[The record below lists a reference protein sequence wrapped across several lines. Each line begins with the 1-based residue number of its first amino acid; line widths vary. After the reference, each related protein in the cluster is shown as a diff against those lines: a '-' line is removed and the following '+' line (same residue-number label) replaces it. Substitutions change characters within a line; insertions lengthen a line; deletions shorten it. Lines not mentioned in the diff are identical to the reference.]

1 MPKVLRILNRL
12 IVGGPLL
19 NASYLTKYMAP
30 EFETML
36 VVGEKEAHEKDASYF
51 TDQLGIQPVYV
62 PEMGRSISP
71 FKDYGA
77 YKKIKQ
83 LIREFKPDIVHT
95 HAAKPGAI
103 GRMAAAAMKVPVI
116 VHTYHGHVFHSYF
129 NSAKTKAFISIER
142 YLGKKSSAIIAI
154 SEQQHRELVSD
165 YRIAPAEKFR
175 IVPLGLDLDKFAS
188 DSDAK
193 RKLFR
198 SAYAIPDDT
207 IVITI
212 TGRMVPVKNHEL
224 FLQGINYLLQHSPKK
239 IKAFIVGDGETRAA
253 MEAKAK
259 ELGIGVSAE
268 KDMLH
273 DQPLVFTSWRSDI
286 DVINA
291 GSDIITLT
299 SFNEGTPVSLIEA
312 HAAGKPV
319 VSTRVGGIEA
329 VVDEE
334 VTGLLSDINDVQGYC
349 HNLLELVNN
358 DVLRKQFGEVAAAK
372 VKEKYSYQRLVRD
385 MKGLYRE
392 LLEEKGLKFKV

>member
-1 MPKVLRILNRL
+1 M
-12 IVGGPLL
+12 L
-19 NASYLTKYMAP
+19 NASYLTKYMEP

-36 VVGEKEAHEKDASYF
+36 VVGEKESHEKDASYF
-51 TDQLGIQPVYV
+51 TDQLGIKPVYV

-71 FKDYGA
+71 LKDYGA

-129 NSAKTKAFISIER
+129 SSAKTKAFIGIER

-154 SEQQHRELVSD
+154 SEQQHKELVTD
-165 YRIAPAEKFR
+165 FRIAPADKFR
-175 IVPLGLDLDKFAS
+175 IVPLGLDLDKFARGN
-188 DSDAK
+188 DEK
-193 RKLFR
+193 RKSFR
-198 SAYAIPDDT
+198 SSYGIADDT

-224 FLQGINYLLQHSPKK
+224 FLQGISYLLQHSPKK
-239 IKAFIVGDGETRAA
+239 IKAFIVGDGETRTA
-253 MEAKAK
+253 MESRAKD
-259 ELGIGVSAE
+259 LGIGFSTE
-268 KDMLH
+268 KDDLH
-273 DQPLVFTSWRSDI
+273 NQPLVFTSWRSDI

-329 VVDEE
+329 VVEE
-334 VTGLLSDINDVQGYC
+334 KVTGLLSDINDVQGYSD
-349 HNLLELVNN
+349 NLLQLVNN
-358 DVLRKQFGEVAAAK
+358 DIQRVQFGEVAAAK
-372 VKEKYSYQRLVRD
+372 VKEKYSYQRLVGD
-385 MKGLYRE
+385 MKRLYGD
-392 LLEEKGLKFKV
+392 LLKAKGLG

>member
-19 NASYLTKYMAP
+19 NASYLTKYMEP

-36 VVGEKEAHEKDASYF
+36 VVGEKESHEKDASYF
-51 TDQLGIQPVYV
+51 TDQLGIKPVFV

-71 FKDYGA
+71 LKDYGA

-129 NSAKTKAFISIER
+129 SSAKTKAFIGIER

-154 SEQQHRELVSD
+154 SEQQHKELVTD
-165 YRIAPAEKFR
+165 FRIAPADKFR

-188 DSDAK
+188 GNDEK
-193 RKLFR
+193 RKSFR
-198 SAYAIPDDT
+198 SSYGIPGDT

-224 FLQGINYLLQHSPKK
+224 FLQGIQYLLQHSAKK
-239 IKAFIVGDGETRAA
+239 VKAFIVGDGETRAA
-253 MEAKAK
+253 MEAKAR
-259 ELGIGVSAE
+259 ELGIGFSTE
-268 KDMLH
+268 KDDLH
-273 DQPLVFTSWRSDI
+273 NQPLVFTSWRSDI

-329 VVDEE
+329 VVEE
-334 VTGLLSDINDVQGYC
+334 KVTGLLSDINDVQGYSD
-349 HNLLELVNN
+349 NLLQLVNN
-358 DVLRKQFGEVAAAK
+358 DIQRVQFGEVAAAK
-372 VKEKYSYQRLVRD
+372 VKEKYSYQRLVGD
-385 MKGLYRE
+385 MKRLYGD
-392 LLEEKGLKFKV
+392 LLKAKGLG

>member
-19 NASYLTKYMAP
+19 NASYLTKYMEP

-51 TDQLGIQPVYV
+51 TDQLGIKPVFV

-71 FKDYGA
+71 LKDYGA

-129 NSAKTKAFISIER
+129 SSAKTKAFIGIER

-154 SEQQHRELVSD
+154 SEQQHKELVTD
-165 YRIAPAEKFR
+165 FRIAPADKFR

-188 DSDAK
+188 GNDEK
-193 RKLFR
+193 RKSFR
-198 SAYAIPDDT
+198 SSYGIPGDT

-224 FLQGINYLLQHSPKK
+224 FLQGIQYLLQHSAKK
-239 IKAFIVGDGETRAA
+239 IKAFIVGDGETRIA
-253 MEAKAK
+253 MEVKAR
-259 ELGIGVSAE
+259 ELGIGFSTE
-268 KDMLH
+268 KDDLH
-273 DQPLVFTSWRSDI
+273 NQPLVFTSWRSDI

-329 VVDEE
+329 VVEE
-334 VTGLLSDINDVQGYC
+334 KVTGLLSDINDVQGYSD
-349 HNLLELVNN
+349 NLLQLVNN
-358 DVLRKQFGEVAAAK
+358 DIQRVQFGEVAAAK
-372 VKEKYSYQRLVRD
+372 VKEKYSYQRLVGD
-385 MKGLYRE
+385 MKRLYGD
-392 LLEEKGLKFKV
+392 LLKAKGLG

>member
-19 NASYLTKYMAP
+19 NASYLTKYMEP

-36 VVGEKEAHEKDASYF
+36 VVGEKESHEKDASYF
-51 TDQLGIQPVYV
+51 TDQLGIKPVFV

-71 FKDYGA
+71 LKDYGA

-129 NSAKTKAFISIER
+129 SSAKTKAFIGIER

-154 SEQQHRELVSD
+154 SEQQHKELVTD
-165 YRIAPAEKFR
+165 FRIAPADKFR
-175 IVPLGLDLDKFAS
+175 IVPLGLDLDKFARGN
-188 DSDAK
+188 DEK
-193 RKLFR
+193 RKSFR
-198 SAYAIPDDT
+198 SSYGIADDT

-224 FLQGINYLLQHSPKK
+224 FLQGILYLLQHSAKK
-239 IKAFIVGDGETRAA
+239 IRAFIVGDGETRAA
-253 MEAKAK
+253 MEAKAR
-259 ELGIGVSAE
+259 EMGIGFSTE
-268 KDMLH
+268 KDDLH
-273 DQPLVFTSWRSDI
+273 NQPLVFTSWRSDI

-329 VVDEE
+329 VVEE
-334 VTGLLSDINDVQGYC
+334 KVTGLLSDINDVQGYSD
-349 HNLLELVNN
+349 NLLQLVNN
-358 DVLRKQFGEVAAAK
+358 DIQRVQFGEVAAAK
-372 VKEKYSYQRLVRD
+372 VKEKYSYQRLVGD
-385 MKGLYRE
+385 MKRLYGD
-392 LLEEKGLKFKV
+392 LLKAKGLG

>member
-19 NASYLTKYMAP
+19 NASYLTKYMEP

-51 TDQLGIQPVYV
+51 TDQLGIKPIYV
-62 PEMGRSISP
+62 PEMGRSINP
-71 FKDYGA
+71 LKDYGA

-129 NSAKTKAFISIER
+129 NSAKTKAFIGIER
-142 YLGKKSSAIIAI
+142 YLGKRSNAIIAI
-154 SEQQHRELVSD
+154 SEQQHKELVTD

-188 DSDAK
+188 GNDEK
-193 RKLFR
+193 RKSFR
-198 SAYAIPDDT
+198 SSYGVPDDT

-224 FLQGINYLLQHSPKK
+224 FLQGISYLLQHSPKK
-239 IKAFIVGDGETRAA
+239 IKAFIVGDGETRTA
-253 MEAKAK
+253 MESRAK
-259 ELGIGVSAE
+259 ELGIGFSTE
-268 KDMLH
+268 KDNLH
-273 DQPLVFTSWRSDI
+273 NQPLVFTSWRSDI

-329 VVDEE
+329 VVDERI
-334 VTGLLSDINDVQGYC
+334 TGFLSDIDDVQGYC
-349 HNLLELVNN
+349 DNLMELVNN
-358 DVLRKQFGEVAAAK
+358 DILRQQFGDVASAK

-385 MKGLYRE
+385 MKGLYWE
-392 LLEEKGLKFKV
+392 LMEGKV

>member
-1 MPKVLRILNRL
+1 MPKILRILNRL

-19 NASYLTKYMAP
+19 NASYLTKYMEP

-51 TDQLGIQPVYV
+51 TDQLGIKPVFV

-71 FKDYGA
+71 LKDYGA

-129 NSAKTKAFISIER
+129 SSAKTKAFIGIER

-154 SEQQHRELVSD
+154 SEQQHKELVTD
-165 YRIAPAEKFR
+165 FRIAPADKFR

-188 DSDAK
+188 GNDEK
-193 RKLFR
+193 RKSFR
-198 SAYAIPDDT
+198 SSYGIPGDT

-224 FLQGINYLLQHSPKK
+224 FLQGIQYLLQHSAKK
-239 IKAFIVGDGETRAA
+239 VKAFIVGDGETRAA
-253 MEAKAK
+253 MEAKAR
-259 ELGIGVSAE
+259 ELGIGFSTE
-268 KDMLH
+268 KDDLH
-273 DQPLVFTSWRSDI
+273 NQPLVFTSWRSDI

-329 VVDEE
+329 VVEE
-334 VTGLLSDINDVQGYC
+334 KVTGLLSDINDVQGYC
-349 HNLLELVNN
+349 DNLLQLVNN
-358 DVLRKQFGEVAAAK
+358 DIQRVQFGEVAAAK
-372 VKEKYSYQRLVRD
+372 VKEKYSYQRLVGD
-385 MKGLYRE
+385 MKRLYGD
-392 LLEEKGLKFKV
+392 LLKAKGLG

>member
-1 MPKVLRILNRL
+1 MPRILRILNRL

-19 NASYLTKYMAP
+19 NASYLTKYMEP

-51 TDQLGIQPVYV
+51 TDQLGIKPVYV

-71 FKDYGA
+71 LKDYGA

-83 LIREFKPDIVHT
+83 LIRDFKPDIVHT

-129 NSAKTKAFISIER
+129 NSVKTKAFIGIER

-154 SEQQHRELVSD
+154 SEQQHKELATD
-165 YRIAPAEKFR
+165 YRIAPADKFR

-188 DSDAK
+188 GNDEK
-193 RKLFR
+193 RKSFR
-198 SAYAIPDDT
+198 SFYGIPDDT

-224 FLQGINYLLQHSPKK
+224 FLQGISYLLQYSPKK
-239 IKAFIVGDGETRAA
+239 IKAFIVGDGETRTA
-253 MEAKAK
+253 MESRAK
-259 ELGIGVSAE
+259 ELGIGFSTE
-268 KDMLH
+268 KDNLH
-273 DQPLVFTSWRSDI
+273 NQPLVFTSWRSDI

-329 VVDEE
+329 VVDEK
-334 VTGLLSDINDVQGYC
+334 VTGFLSDIHDVQGYC
-349 HNLLELVNN
+349 HNLLELVSN
-358 DVLRKQFGEVAAAK
+358 DILRQQFGEVAATK
-372 VKEKYSYQRLVRD
+372 VKEKYSYERLVRD
-385 MKGLYRE
+385 MKGLYWE
-392 LLEEKGLKFKV
+392 LMEGKGLKFKV

>member
-19 NASYLTKYMAP
+19 NASYLTKYMEP

-36 VVGEKEAHEKDASYF
+36 VVGEKESHEKDASYF
-51 TDQLGIQPVYV
+51 TDQLGIKPVYV

-71 FKDYGA
+71 LKDYGA

-103 GRMAAAAMKVPVI
+103 GRMAAAVMKVPVI

-129 NSAKTKAFISIER
+129 SSAKTKAFIGIER

-154 SEQQHRELVSD
+154 SEQQHKELVTD
-165 YRIAPAEKFR
+165 FRIAPADKFR
-175 IVPLGLDLDKFAS
+175 IVPLGLDLDKFARGN
-188 DSDAK
+188 DEK
-193 RKLFR
+193 RKSFR
-198 SAYAIPDDT
+198 SSYGIADDT

-224 FLQGINYLLQHSPKK
+224 FLQGISYLLQHSPKK
-239 IKAFIVGDGETRAA
+239 IKAFIVGDGETRTA
-253 MEAKAK
+253 MESRAKD
-259 ELGIGVSAE
+259 LGIGFSTE
-268 KDMLH
+268 KDDLH
-273 DQPLVFTSWRSDI
+273 NQPLVFTSWRSDI

-329 VVDEE
+329 VVEE
-334 VTGLLSDINDVQGYC
+334 KVTGLLSDINDVQGYSD
-349 HNLLELVNN
+349 NLLQLVNN
-358 DVLRKQFGEVAAAK
+358 DIQRVQFGEVAAAK
-372 VKEKYSYQRLVRD
+372 VKEKYSYQRLVGD
-385 MKGLYRE
+385 MKRLYGD
-392 LLEEKGLKFKV
+392 LLKAKGLG